1 MSETPRFGDIA
12 DSGSV
17 AAAIA
22 AGVTLAEPSAV
33 GDGLYS
39 VLVPAGARHEL
50 VDVNDLLERLELT
63 PKRAKGTVAPQT
75 VDDFARYVT
84 RHDDTDR
91 TTIWVDA
98 DGRAVTAVLN
108 DHAGT
113 TSDAGWGDHRAQ
125 LRLKLTPEWQRWA
138 SHDAAY
144 LDQEAFAEHIELG
157 LPEIVQPDA
166 ADMLEVAQ
174 HIEGT
179 KSAEFKGGHRLQ
191 SGAVAIEYVETVAA
205 RAGAKGD
212 LEIPA
217 RFKLAIAPFLGEQP
231 VELWARF
238 RYRIRGD
245 KLVLGYLLERPEDVI
260 RQSVDD
266 IAQRLVA
273 TFGEQRVFVGTPRAA

>member
-1 MSETPRFGDIA
+1 MSDTPRFGEIA
-12 DSGSV
+12 GSGDV

-22 AGVTLAEPSAV
+22 AGVTLADPTAI

-39 VLVPAGARHEL
+39 VLVPAGASHQL
-50 VDVNDLLERLELT
+50 VDVNEILERLALT
-63 PKRAKGTVAPQT
+63 PKRAKGTVSPQT
-75 VDDFARYVT
+75 VDDLARYVT
-84 RHDDTDR
+84 RHDDTDA

-98 DGRAVTAVLN
+98 DARTVTAVLN
-108 DHAGT
+108 DHGEAP
-113 TSDAGWGDHRAQ
+113 GWGDHRAA
-125 LRLKLTPEWQRWA
+125 LRLALTPEWQRWKK
-138 SHDAAY
+138 HDGDY
-144 LDQEAFAEHIELG
+144 LGQEDFAEHIELG
-157 LPEIVQPDA
+157 LTEIVQPDA
-166 ADMLEVAQ
+166 ADLLEVAQ

-205 RAGAKGD
+205 RAGAKGE

-217 RFKLAIAPFLGEQP
+217 RFKLAIAPFLGEKP

-238 RYRIRGD
+238 RYRIRGE

-266 IAQRLVA
+266 IADRLVRV
-273 TFGEQRVFVGTPRAA
+273 FGDHRVFVGAPRT